1 MIHFFGLT
9 DMSRSF
15 IPENRRYL
23 KNREEKSV
31 LHGGSKISG
40 SQQTVVSQIYG
51 RRDEKIDMHD
61 FPVHDFTHRQEQNVS
76 SYCPSIF
83 RQGKWPS
90 LSRNVAYHET

>member
-1 MIHFFGLT
+1 MIHFSGLT
-9 DMSRSF
+9 DISRSF

-51 RRDEKIDMHD
+51 RKDEKIDMHD
-61 FPVHDFTHRQEQNVS
+61 FPVHDFTQEQNVS
-76 SYCPSIF
+76 AYCPSIF

-90 LSRNVAYHET
+90 LSRKVAYHGT